1 MVRHTIKI
9 LQQVNDNAWKRQ
21 TECCITPESRLLQ
34 FALIKK
40 YIQRL
45 FSVQEKF
52 KTNLEKKKFSPL
64 SFNIEKVAERTICGK
79 NAWLFQDCVRGR
91 VPFWNSF
98 DAREILKYFSTI
110 VVVGC
115 WFTMWFAHVQL
126 RICTYGQHFKCISKR
141 LKMRAERNNAI
152 GIRAQTKIFKTWYK
166 KSQFFVLQNKSYW
179 KSIPK
184 SVTGH
189 THKIH
194 SYSCWRVFF

>member
-1 MVRHTIKI
+1 M
-9 LQQVNDNAWKRQ
+9 
-21 TECCITPESRLLQ
+21 
-34 FALIKK
+34 
-40 YIQRL
+40 
-45 FSVQEKF
+45 
-52 KTNLEKKKFSPL
+52 
-64 SFNIEKVAERTICGK
+64 
-79 NAWLFQDCVRGR
+79 
-91 VPFWNSF
+91 PFWNSF

-166 KSQFFVLQNKSYW
+166 KSQFFVLQNKSYR

-194 SYSCWRVFF
+194 SYSCWRVFFFSDFLNVKISLAMFLVLLQIDLNDPKQKVSDRFVQSWGCTLSRGEV